1 MKAQRVVRLISNW
14 HILLVY
20 GQNPRILNLIKYIKI
35 LHIQVSHNLFI
46 ATSAHLDSYDRT
58 DRTLLMFRIVSWPRA
73 VKLILQL
80 RSN

>member
-58 DRTLLMFRIVSWPRA
+58 DRTLPMFRIVSWPRA